1 MGRCRRTQQ
10 LETMLLRVIIV
21 LLLAILPMACYNDK
35 EALLYPET
43 NCTPPTAPSYQTD
56 ILPLLAQYC
65 NSCHSGS
72 FASGNV
78 RLDSYN
84 EVKKYADNGQLTGSI
99 NWSSGYSPMPKN
111 GNKLSACKLGTI
123 QAWVAAG
130 ALNN

>member
-1 MGRCRRTQQ
+1 MGWRRRTQQ
-10 LETMLLRVIIV
+10 LETMLLRFIFV

-43 NCTPPTAPSYQTD
+43 NCTPPTSPSYQTD
-56 ILPLLAQYC
+56 ILPLLSQYC

-78 RLDSYN
+78 RLDSYT
-84 EVKKYADNGQLTGSI
+84 EVKKYADNGQLMGSI

-123 QAWVAAG
+123 QAWVTAG